1 MYFEITVVVDASS
14 LKKESLQKSYEFSL
28 GYLAR
33 DNVEQT
39 RIKVITGAVEDIIF
53 LMERL
58 FYNETVEEAKKVL
71 RKELLSWILEELFW
85 DNGENP

>member
-1 MYFEITVVVDASS
+1 M
-14 LKKESLQKSYEFSL
+14 
-28 GYLAR
+28 
-33 DNVEQT
+33 EQT

-71 RKELLSWILEELFW
+71 RKELLSWILEELSRRQEIRKVF
-85 DNGENP
+85 NFAKLANFFM

>member
-1 MYFEITVVVDASS
+1 M
-14 LKKESLQKSYEFSL
+14 
-28 GYLAR
+28 
-33 DNVEQT
+33 EQA

-71 RKELLSWILEELFW
+71 RKELLSWILEELSRRQEIRKVF
-85 DNGENP
+85 NFAKLANFFM

>member
-1 MYFEITVVVDASS
+1 M
-14 LKKESLQKSYEFSL
+14 
-28 GYLAR
+28 
-33 DNVEQT
+33 EQT

-58 FYNETVEEAKKVL
+58 FYNETVEEAEKVL